1 MSCILCQQTLRRG
14 SSNQAERGKTLPSR
28 VGKELEQESP
38 TGFENIKE
46 LKVGCNA
53 DNIGY
58 EWKPREC
65 YLFSSSRIITAFMQK
80 EGDKSDY

>member
-28 VGKELEQESP
+28 VGKELEQEKP
-38 TGFENIKE
+38 AGNE
-46 LKVGCNA
+46 LKVSCNA
-53 DNIGY
+53 DGIGY
-58 EWKPREC
+58 EWKPKEL
-65 YLFSSSRIITAFMQK
+65 YLISNSCIITAFMQK